1 MSQIWYSA
9 SPSDAYLFFR
19 PIPKNFP
26 LKHYDW
32 NFQDEPFGITWW
44 TTGLINVTFWGGE
57 TARPIS
63 SPPPRRF
70 TVALEI
76 PKLRVAEKDCWCQE
90 NKDSLPRSFFSNF
103 IGLHQQ
109 GLVSFDIYLSIKKWR
124 FASSPKLVTHL
135 DWPKNCLKKTT
146 RREKKTTLHLTTLEI
161 FQIYSQPSSS
171 SWQKCV
177 KRCNPCVSPRCN
189 RWLENSAALQA
200 VHQAHCPPKAA
211 IQSQRCTTDGSS
223 ARWSLDMFRK
233 KHFNQY
239 IYIFMVH
246 FTAK

>member
-1 MSQIWYSA
+1 MLKSVNTGDSYETSCHKYDIYFLQVQVVHIY
-9 SPSDAYLFFR
+9 FFR

-32 NFQDEPFGITWW
+32 NFQDKPFGITRW

-109 GLVSFDIYLSIKKWR
+109 GLVSFWFATLIICHYLSIKQWR
-124 FASSPKLVTHL
+124 FASGPKLVTHL
-135 DWPKNCLKKTT
+135 DWPKLPLTKT
-146 RREKKTTLHLTTLEI
+146 RREKKNTHST
-161 FQIYSQPSSS
+161 
-171 SWQKCV
+171 WQKSWN
-177 KRCNPCVSPRCN
+177 NPN
-189 RWLENSAALQA
+189 LL
-200 VHQAHCPPKAA
+200 
-211 IQSQRCTTDGSS
+211 
-223 ARWSLDMFRK
+223 
-233 KHFNQY
+233 
-239 IYIFMVH
+239 
-246 FTAK
+246 

>member
-146 RREKKTTLHLTTLEI
+146 RREKKNNT
-161 FQIYSQPSSS
+161 PPDN
-171 SWQKCV
+171 SW
-177 KRCNPCVSPRCN
+177 NIPN
-189 RWLENSAALQA
+189 LL
-200 VHQAHCPPKAA
+200 AA
-211 IQSQRCTTDGSS
+211 IIIIVAKVRETVQSLRFAKMQSLAWEFCCAASS
-223 ARWSLDMFRK
+223 ASGTLS
-233 KHFNQY
+233 
-239 IYIFMVH
+239 
-246 FTAK
+246 T